1 MHTHGFAGSLQRV
14 PATFLVMIAVIS
26 VQFGAAMAR
35 DLFPVIGP
43 GGTVWLRLGVAI
55 LFLTLIFRPT
65 IWRTFRSHPKVM
77 ILFGMSIAL
86 STLFFY
92 MAVERIP
99 LGIAISIEFLGPLVV
114 AVANARHWRDRLWI
128 LLAAASLATLIPDIG
143 TNIDPWGMLAALV
156 AGVFWG
162 LYIVISP
169 KVGAVANEFDGLVVA
184 LIVAWFIMVIPG
196 ISQGGTALLQP
207 EILWQSLLM
216 GLAAAVVPFTCE
228 FSALQRI
235 PARVYGVLVCTE
247 PIAGTIIG
255 FFVLNEM
262 LSLQALLAVIGVTI
276 ASVGATLSNKETA

>member
-1 MHTHGFAGSLQRV
+1 MQTHGFAGTLQRV
-14 PATFLVMIAVIS
+14 PSTLLVMIAVIS

-43 GGTVWLRLGVAI
+43 GGTVWLRLSIAI

-65 IWRTFRSHPKVM
+65 IWRTFRSHPKIM
-77 ILFGMSIAL
+77 IAFGMSIAL

-92 MAVERIP
+92 IAVERIP

-114 AVANARHWRDRLWI
+114 AVANARHWRDRMWI
-128 LLAAASLATLIPDIG
+128 VLAAASLAMLIPDIG
-143 TNIDPWGMLAALV
+143 TSIDPWGIAAALV

-162 LYIVISP
+162 LYIVVSP

-184 LIVAWFIMVIPG
+184 LIIAWCIMLIPG
-196 ISQGGTALLQP
+196 ISQGGMALLQP

-235 PARVYGVLVCTE
+235 PARVYGILVCSE
-247 PIAGTIIG
+247 PIAGTIVG
-255 FFVLNEM
+255 FVILNEM

-276 ASVGATLSNKETA
+276 ASVGATLSNKEAV

>member
-14 PATFLVMIAVIS
+14 PATFLVMVAVIS

-35 DLFPVIGP
+35 DLFPIIGP

-65 IWRTFRSHPKVM
+65 IWRTFRSHPKIM
-77 ILFGMSIAL
+77 IAFGMSIAL

-99 LGIAISIEFLGPLVV
+99 LGIAISIEFLGPLAV
-114 AVANARHWRDRLWI
+114 AVINARHWRDRLWI
-128 LLAAASLATLIPDIG
+128 LLAAASLAMLIPDIG
-143 TNIDPWGMLAALV
+143 TSIDPWGVVAALI

-184 LIVAWFIMVIPG
+184 LIVAWFIMLIPG
-196 ISQGGTALLQP
+196 ITQGGMALLQP

-247 PIAGTIIG
+247 PIAGTFIG
-255 FFVLNEM
+255 FMVLNEM
-262 LSLQALLAVIGVTI
+262 LSLQALFAVIGVTI
-276 ASVGATLSNKETA
+276 ASVGATLSNKETV

>member
-1 MHTHGFAGSLQRV
+1 
-14 PATFLVMIAVIS
+14 MIAVIS

-43 GGTVWLRLGVAI
+43 GGTVWLRLGIAI

-65 IWRTFRSHPKVM
+65 IWRTFRSHPKIM
-77 ILFGMSIAL
+77 TAFGMSIAL

-92 MAVERIP
+92 IAVERIP

-114 AVANARHWRDRLWI
+114 AVANARHWRDRMWI
-128 LLAAASLATLIPDIG
+128 VLAAASLAMLIPDIG
-143 TNIDPWGMLAALV
+143 SNLDPWGIAAALV

-162 LYIVISP
+162 LYIVVSP

-184 LIVAWFIMVIPG
+184 LIIAWFIMLVPG
-196 ISQGGTALLQP
+196 ISQGGMALLQP

-255 FFVLNEM
+255 FIVLNEM
-262 LSLQALLAVIGVTI
+262 LSIQALFAVIGVTI
-276 ASVGATLSNKETA
+276 ASVGATLSNKEGV

>member
-1 MHTHGFAGSLQRV
+1 MHTHGLAGTLTRV
-14 PATFLVMIAVIS
+14 PATLLVMIAVIS

-55 LFLTLIFRPT
+55 LFLTVIFRPT
-65 IWRTFRSHPKVM
+65 IWRTFRSHPRVM
-77 ILFGMSIAL
+77 TLFGMSIAL

-92 MAVERIP
+92 IAVERIP

-128 LLAAASLATLIPDIG
+128 VLAAASLALLIPDIG
-143 TNIDPWGMLAALV
+143 SSIDPWGIAAALV

-169 KVGAVANEFDGLVVA
+169 KVGAVADEFDGLVVA
-184 LIVAWFIMVIPG
+184 LIVAWFIMLIPG
-196 ISQGGTALLQP
+196 ITQGGMNLMRTD
-207 EILWQSLLM
+207 ILWQSLLM
-216 GLAAAVVPFTCE
+216 GLAAAVIPFTCE

-255 FFVLNEM
+255 FIVLNET
-262 LSLQALLAVIGVTI
+262 LSLQAFFAVIGVTI
-276 ASVGATLSNKETA
+276 ASVGATLSNKETV

>member
-1 MHTHGFAGSLQRV
+1 MQHGFAGTLQRV

-26 VQFGAAMAR
+26 VQFGAAVAR
-35 DLFPVIGP
+35 ELFPVIGP
-43 GGTVWLRLGVAI
+43 GGTVWLRISIAI
-55 LFLTLIFRPT
+55 LFLIVIFRPT
-65 IWRTFRSHPKVM
+65 IWRTFRTHPMLM
-77 ILFGMSIAL
+77 IGFGTSIAL

-128 LLAAASLATLIPDIG
+128 VLAAASLAMLIPDIG
-143 TNIDPWGMLAALV
+143 TNIDPFGMLAALV

-184 LIVAWFIMVIPG
+184 LIVAWFIMLIPG
-196 ISQGGTALLQP
+196 ITQGGTNLLRTD
-207 EILWQSLLM
+207 ILWQSVLM
-216 GLAAAVVPFTCE
+216 GLAAAVIPFTCE

-247 PIAGTIIG
+247 PIAGTVIG
-255 FFVLNEM
+255 FIVLNEL
-262 LSLQALLAVIGVTI
+262 LSFQALLAVLGVTI
-276 ASVGATLSNKETA
+276 ASVGATLSNKEST

>member
-14 PATFLVMIAVIS
+14 PATFLVMVAVIS

-35 DLFPVIGP
+35 DLFPIIGP

-65 IWRTFRSHPKVM
+65 IWRTFRSHPKIM
-77 ILFGMSIAL
+77 IAFGMSIAL

-99 LGIAISIEFLGPLVV
+99 LGIAISIEFLGPLAV
-114 AVANARHWRDRLWI
+114 AVINARHWRDRLWI
-128 LLAAASLATLIPDIG
+128 LLAAASLAMLIPDIG
-143 TNIDPWGMLAALV
+143 TSIDPWGVVAALV

-184 LIVAWFIMVIPG
+184 LIVAWFIMLIPG
-196 ISQGGTALLQP
+196 VSQGGMALLQP

-247 PIAGTIIG
+247 PIAGTFIG
-255 FFVLNEM
+255 FMVLNEM
-262 LSLQALLAVIGVTI
+262 LSLQALFAVIGVTI
-276 ASVGATLSNKETA
+276 ASVGATLSNKETV

>member
-1 MHTHGFAGSLQRV
+1 MQHGFAGTLQRV

-26 VQFGAAMAR
+26 VQFGAAVAR
-35 DLFPVIGP
+35 ELFPVIGP
-43 GGTVWLRLGVAI
+43 GGTVWLRISIAI
-55 LFLTLIFRPT
+55 FFLTVIFRPT
-65 IWRTFRSHPKVM
+65 IWRTFRTHPMLM
-77 ILFGMSIAL
+77 IGFGTSIAL

-128 LLAAASLATLIPDIG
+128 VLAAASLAMLIPDIG
-143 TNIDPWGMLAALV
+143 TNIDPFGMLAALV

-184 LIVAWFIMVIPG
+184 LIVAWFIMLIPG
-196 ISQGGTALLQP
+196 ITQGGTNLLRTD
-207 EILWQSLLM
+207 ILWQSVLM
-216 GLAAAVVPFTCE
+216 GLAAAVIPFTCE

-247 PIAGTIIG
+247 PIAGTVIG
-255 FFVLNEM
+255 FIVLNEL
-262 LSLQALLAVIGVTI
+262 LSFQALLAVLGVTI
-276 ASVGATLSNKETA
+276 ASVGATLSNKEST

>member
-1 MHTHGFAGSLQRV
+1 MQHGFAGTLQRV

-26 VQFGAAMAR
+26 VQFGAAVAR
-35 DLFPVIGP
+35 ELFPVIGP
-43 GGTVWLRLGVAI
+43 GGTVWLRLSIAI
-55 LFLTLIFRPT
+55 LFLTVIFRPT
-65 IWRTFRSHPKVM
+65 IWKTFRAHPMLM
-77 ILFGMSIAL
+77 IGFGMSIAL

-128 LLAAASLATLIPDIG
+128 VLAAASLAMLIPDIG
-143 TNIDPWGMLAALV
+143 TNIDPLGMLAALV

-162 LYIVISP
+162 LYIVLSP

-184 LIVAWFIMVIPG
+184 LIVAWCIMLIPG
-196 ISQGGTALLQP
+196 ITQGGTNLLRFD
-207 EILWQSLLM
+207 ILWQSLLM
-216 GLAAAVVPFTCE
+216 GLAAAVIPFTCE

-255 FFVLNEM
+255 FVVLNEL
-262 LSLQALLAVIGVTI
+262 LSFQALLAVLGVTI
-276 ASVGATLSNKETA
+276 ASVGATLSNKEST

>member
-1 MHTHGFAGSLQRV
+1 MQHGFAGTLQRV

-26 VQFGAAMAR
+26 VQFGAAVAR
-35 DLFPVIGP
+35 ELFPVIGP
-43 GGTVWLRLGVAI
+43 GGTVWLRISIAI
-55 LFLTLIFRPT
+55 FFLTVIFRPT
-65 IWRTFRSHPKVM
+65 IWRTFRAHPMLM
-77 ILFGMSIAL
+77 IGFGTSIAL

-128 LLAAASLATLIPDIG
+128 VLAAASLAMLIPDIG
-143 TNIDPWGMLAALV
+143 TNIDPFGMLAALV

-184 LIVAWFIMVIPG
+184 LIVAWFIMLIPG
-196 ISQGGTALLQP
+196 ITQGGTNLLRTD
-207 EILWQSLLM
+207 ILWQSVLM
-216 GLAAAVVPFTCE
+216 GLAAAVIPFTCE

-247 PIAGTIIG
+247 PIAGTVIG
-255 FFVLNEM
+255 FIVLNEL
-262 LSLQALLAVIGVTI
+262 LSFQALLAVLGVTI
-276 ASVGATLSNKETA
+276 ASVGATLSNKEST